1 MPEHEQLGP
10 RAEPGGPAEAPEDPG
25 PAELP
30 ARPDKV
36 PLQTRAPRPPAD
48 LDGPAVTG
56 VGATSWPDRMLP
68 LLRTPTAARPLLPE
82 PLGAHRPGPAEVAAV
97 LDLALLVGELLLA
110 SGEAAEDVE
119 VAMLAVARAYG
130 VHPCDP
136 QVTFTRVAVSYR
148 PGPAEPSLTAERSV
162 RRPAGDYARL
172 ALLFRLVTRISAGG
186 IDVEQAHRRL
196 AAGLRTGHRYPGW
209 LVALSCGLLAG
220 AATVL
225 VGGRTDA
232 RAGLV
237 FTSAFVAA
245 SVGDRLAALVA
256 RHDLPEFYQFVLAAT
271 PAALIGILLS
281 FNGLHLRGSAVITGG
296 LYALLPGWRLVAA
309 AQEGL
314 AGFYLTAAARMLE
327 ALFLMAGVVIGVTA
341 VLYVGINH
349 GADLAARDL
358 PVGASNPPVQLTAAV
373 LVALAFAV
381 MLNTEPGAL
390 PAVMLNGTAGWTTYG
405 VLVGAGQQ
413 PIAAAALAAGLVGLA
428 GQVMARHRGSPA
440 LPHVT
445 AALGPLL
452 PGSLL
457 YFALLA
463 FVRGD
468 AEAGLRGMAQA
479 SAMAMALA
487 IGVNL
492 GREAARLLLPA
503 RTRTPART
511 PSPTRTGAPGRTG
524 TAARSA
530 ARAPVRALLPPPP
543 LRPRGRRG
551 RHRR

>member
-1 MPEHEQLGP
+1 
-10 RAEPGGPAEAPEDPG
+10 
-25 PAELP
+25 
-30 ARPDKV
+30 
-36 PLQTRAPRPPAD
+36 
-48 LDGPAVTG
+48 
-56 VGATSWPDRMLP
+56 MLP
-68 LLRTPTAARPLLPE
+68 LLRTPTADRPLLSEPPAADWPE
-82 PLGAHRPGPAEVAAV
+82 PAEVAAV

-119 VAMLAVARAYG
+119 AAMLAVARAYG

-148 PGPAEPSLTAERSV
+148 SGPAEPPMTAERSV
-162 RRPAGDYARL
+162 RRPSGDYARL
-172 ALLFRLVTRISAGG
+172 AVLFRLVTAVSAGG

-196 AAGLRTGHRYPGW
+196 AAALRNGHRYPGW

-225 VGGRTDA
+225 VGGRTDV

-237 FTSAFVAA
+237 FASAFVAA
-245 SVGDRLAALVA
+245 LVGDRLAVLVA
-256 RHDLPEFYQFVLAAT
+256 RHDLPEFYQFAVAAT

-281 FNGLHLRGSAVITGG
+281 FNGLQLRGSAVITGG

-314 AGFYLTAAARMLE
+314 AGCYLTAAARMLE
-327 ALFLMAGVVIGVTA
+327 ALYLVSGVVIGVTA
-341 VLYVGINH
+341 VLYVGINN
-349 GADLAARDL
+349 GADLAAREL
-358 PVGASNPPVQLTAAV
+358 PVGVSNPPLQLVAAV
-373 LVALAFAV
+373 LVTLAFAV

-390 PAVMLNGTAGWTTYG
+390 PAVMLNSTAGWTTYG

-413 PIAAAALAAGLVGLA
+413 PVAATALAAGLVGLS
-428 GQVMARHRGSPA
+428 GQVMARHRGTSA

-452 PGSLL
+452 PGSVL

-468 AEAGLRGMAQA
+468 AEAGLRGVAHA
-479 SAMAMALA
+479 CVMAMALA

-492 GREAARLLLPA
+492 GREAARLFLP
-503 RTRTPART
+503 TPT
-511 PSPTRTGAPGRTG
+511 
-524 TAARSA
+524 
-530 ARAPVRALLPPPP
+530 PPP
-543 LRPRGRRG
+543 RRRGRRG

>member
-1 MPEHEQLGP
+1 M
-10 RAEPGGPAEAPEDPG
+10 
-25 PAELP
+25 
-30 ARPDKV
+30 
-36 PLQTRAPRPPAD
+36 PLQTRTP
-48 LDGPAVTG
+48 LGGPVVTG
-56 VGATSWPDRMLP
+56 ARATSWPDRMLP
-68 LLRTPTAARPLLPE
+68 LLRTPTGARPLLHE
-82 PLGAHRPGPAEVAAV
+82 PPGPDLPGPAEVAAV

-119 VAMLAVARAYG
+119 AAMLAVARAYG

-148 PGPAEPSLTAERSV
+148 PRPAEPPLTAERSV
-162 RRPAGDYARL
+162 RRPSGDYARL
-172 ALLFRLVTRISAGG
+172 ALLFRLVTMISAGG
-186 IDVEQAHRRL
+186 IDVDEAHRRL
-196 AAGLRTGHRYPGW
+196 AAGLRGGHRYPGW
-209 LVALSCGLLAG
+209 LVALACGLLAG

-237 FTSAFVAA
+237 FASAFVAA
-245 SVGDRLAALVA
+245 TVGDRLAVLVA

-314 AGFYLTAAARMLE
+314 AGCYLTAAARMVE
-327 ALFLMAGVVIGVTA
+327 ALYLMTGVVIGVTA
-341 VLYVGINH
+341 VLYVGVNR

-358 PVGASNPPVQLTAAV
+358 PVGASNPPLQLTAAV
-373 LVALAFAV
+373 VVALAFAV
-381 MLNTEPGAL
+381 MLNTEPSAL
-390 PAVMLNGTAGWTTYG
+390 PAVVLNSTAGWTTYG
-405 VLVGAGQQ
+405 LMVGAGQQ
-413 PIAAAALAAGLVGLA
+413 PVAAAALAAGLVGLA
-428 GQVMARHRGSPA
+428 GQVMARHCGSPA

-452 PGSLL
+452 PGSVL

-468 AEAGLRGMAQA
+468 DEAGLRGVAHA
-479 SAMAMALA
+479 AVMAMALA

-492 GREAARLLLPA
+492 GREAARLFLPA
-503 RTRTPART
+503 PAPAPTPA
-511 PSPTRTGAPGRTG
+511 
-524 TAARSA
+524 AR
-530 ARAPVRALLPPPP
+530 P
-543 LRPRGRRG
+543 RG